1 MNNNQNWK
9 GLGEQIRNSVTD
21 AINTGDFSRLNRLVA
36 DSVNSALQEAKTEF
50 AQKGIQYNQIKTQQD
65 GRTVY
70 HYEKKTVEHTI
81 PAPKPAPAPAPQV
94 KHPFKRIGN
103 VSGVLY
109 SVFGGI
115 LLGLSILTFLVMGIL
130 TLVFRAPV
138 FAILTGVF
146 GFGIIG
152 AARMIGLG
160 GSIRGR
166 LTRAE
171 RYLRLCGGK
180 TYVSLA
186 ELAKATGKSLRY
198 VRKDIK
204 KMIAKGLFPQGHLDE
219 QETCFIL
226 DDVTYGQYT
235 QSAEAFRMRQQ
246 MLEQKKE
253 EPTLS
258 EQIQTEKNKQQA
270 QFDAML
276 GEGRSCIRRLR
287 DLNDRIPDENLSAD
301 LFRLENLLNEIF
313 DNLKDHPEQMNRMNK
328 LMDYYL
334 PTTIKLVEA
343 YEDFGRV
350 SNPGEDIRN
359 AKKEIEKTL
368 GIINDAFS
376 ELQNN
381 LFQEAAFDA
390 ATDAQVL
397 QSMLAREGL
406 TKETAFVYAEKRD
419 EE

>member
-1 MNNNQNWK
+1 
-9 GLGEQIRNSVTD
+9 
-21 AINTGDFSRLNRLVA
+21 
-36 DSVNSALQEAKTEF
+36 
-50 AQKGIQYNQIKTQQD
+50 
-65 GRTVY
+65 
-70 HYEKKTVEHTI
+70 
-81 PAPKPAPAPAPQV
+81 
-94 KHPFKRIGN
+94 
-103 VSGVLY
+103 
-109 SVFGGI
+109 
-115 LLGLSILTFLVMGIL
+115 
-130 TLVFRAPV
+130 
-138 FAILTGVF
+138 
-146 GFGIIG
+146 
-152 AARMIGLG
+152 
-160 GSIRGR
+160 
-166 LTRAE
+166 
-171 RYLRLCGGK
+171 
-180 TYVSLA
+180 
-186 ELAKATGKSLRY
+186 
-198 VRKDIK
+198 
-204 KMIAKGLFPQGHLDE
+204 MIAKGLFPQGHLDE

-406 TKETAFVYAEKRD
+406 TKEPAFVYAEKRD